1 MGDSFINP
9 VVAGAV
15 AAAIVL
21 PLILRTVRSATR
33 EVDGELILEY
43 ARPMKLLVG
52 IFWACWL
59 GFAVAALFAPPKDRI
74 MALTVVAGFLL
85 LVVPLHM
92 EFFKVR
98 IAFDSNGINTRS
110 PWRAARSIP
119 WSVVE
124 RAWFSQAMQWYVV
137 QTKELGRIRLHVY
150 LSGVQSFLAECE
162 ARGIPVAR
170 RPAA

>member
-9 VVAGAV
+9 GVDGAV
-15 AAAIVL
+15 AAALVM
-21 PLILRTVRSATR
+21 PVILRTVRSATR

-43 ARPMKLLVG
+43 ARRMKLLVG
-52 IFWACWL
+52 IFWICWF

-74 MALTVVAGFLL
+74 RALTVVAGILL
-85 LVVPLHM
+85 PVVPLHM

-98 IAFDSNGINTRS
+98 IAFDSNGIDTRS

-119 WSVVE
+119 WSEVE

-137 QTKELGRIRLHVY
+137 QTKEFDRIHLH
-150 LSGVQSFLAECE
+150 
-162 ARGIPVAR
+162 I
-170 RPAA
+170 